1 MAEINILVIE
11 DSKTL
16 RKEII
21 QILQSHAV
29 ASHYHEAGDGLE
41 GLKILLAIKIDL
53 VLCDVEMP
61 LLDGFRFLAM
71 VHSREGL
78 RDIPI
83 LLLTGKDDIS
93 SKVRGLE
100 EGASDY
106 ITKPFDASE
115 LVARAKLH
123 LKLKRLQDE
132 LRRANEILLEISH
145 TDHLT
150 GLYNRRYMMDILER
164 EFLRTARTGSSL
176 SFLIIDL
183 DYFKEI
189 NDRYGH
195 QEGDAVLGRAAAV
208 FREQLRSYDIPVRF
222 GGDEFVAV
230 LPEAA
235 LSDAQAVAERI
246 RKSLSDIVFSESL
259 EKLKLTASLGFAVYP
274 WKGVETMEDL
284 IREADNALYRGKA
297 KGRNCVNG
305 PLDPA

>member
-1 MAEINILVIE
+1 MAETNILVIE
-11 DSKTL
+11 DSITL
-16 RKEII
+16 RKDII
-21 QILQSHAV
+21 QTLQSHSL
-29 ASHYHEAGDGLE
+29 ASHFHEAGDGLE
-41 GLKILLAIKIDL
+41 GLKTLLAIKIDL

-71 VHSREGL
+71 VRSREGL

-83 LLLTGKDDIS
+83 LLLTGKDDIT

-123 LKLKRLQDE
+123 LKMKRLQDE
-132 LRRANEILLEISH
+132 LRRANEILLDISH

-176 SFLIIDL
+176 SFLILDL

-189 NDRYGH
+189 NDKYGH
-195 QEGDAVLGRAAAV
+195 QEGDTVLDRAATV
-208 FREQLRSYDIPVRF
+208 FRDQLRSYDTPVRF

-230 LPEAA
+230 LPEAS
-235 LSDAQAVAERI
+235 LPDVQSVAERI
-246 RKSLSDIVFSESL
+246 RRALDEITFFGKM
-259 EKLKLTASLGFAVYP
+259 EKLRITASLGFSVYP
-274 WKGVETMEDL
+274 WKGVESVEDL
-284 IREADNALYRGKA
+284 IREADNALYRAKA
-297 KGRNCVNG
+297 RGRNCANG

>member
-1 MAEINILVIE
+1 M
-11 DSKTL
+11 
-16 RKEII
+16 
-21 QILQSHAV
+21 
-29 ASHYHEAGDGLE
+29 
-41 GLKILLAIKIDL
+41 
-53 VLCDVEMP
+53 
-61 LLDGFRFLAM
+61 
-71 VHSREGL
+71 
-78 RDIPI
+78 
-83 LLLTGKDDIS
+83 
-93 SKVRGLE
+93 
-100 EGASDY
+100 
-106 ITKPFDASE
+106 
-115 LVARAKLH
+115 
-123 LKLKRLQDE
+123 KRLQDE

-176 SFLIIDL
+176 AFLIIDL

-246 RKSLSDIVFSESL
+246 RRSLGDIVFSGSL
-259 EKLKLTASLGFAVYP
+259 EKLKVTASLGFAVYP